1 MSFPR
6 LSCPDPALGEA
17 LLRAVAFLRERQLPH
32 GEFATL
38 LGTNRGLDGSVFD
51 SSPFVT
57 TFVLEGLAEID
68 RALVADVVGKA
79 VAFLR
84 SEMEFGGVWR
94 YWSTR
99 NHKHARLLPDLD
111 DTACS
116 SYALKKAAGF
126 RPRNEWAFR
135 SARDA
140 EGRFK
145 TWLLPRSLGS
155 ATWAFWPARAVGIV
169 QARLATK
176 VRTPESE
183 DPRFRVM
190 RIDPEDVDPV
200 VNANAVLYLGERP
213 YTRPAIRFVIEAVL
227 DERPV
232 WSAFY
237 HDRLALYY
245 STARAF
251 RHAAPSLSVVREHVV
266 ARIEQRCGESEPLSH
281 LQTALAAS
289 ALLTF
294 APASALAAE
303 LVDRIAEAQ
312 RPDGGW
318 DAFLFYNAMGSEEL
332 TTGLCL
338 EVLGRA
344 VRSAAS

>member
-1 MSFPR
+1 MNLRR
-6 LSCPDPALGEA
+6 LSRSDTALGEA
-17 LLRAVAFLRERQLPH
+17 VLRAVAFLRERQLPH
-32 GEFATL
+32 GEFVTL
-38 LGTNRGLDGSVFD
+38 LGTNEGLDGAVFD

-57 TFVLEGLAEID
+57 TFVLDGLAEID
-68 RALVADVVGKA
+68 RALVADVVAKA

-111 DTACS
+111 DTACT

-145 TWLLPRSLGS
+145 TWLLPRSPGS
-155 ATWAFWPARAVGIV
+155 ATWTFWPARAVGIV
-169 QARLATK
+169 QARLVTK
-176 VRTPESE
+176 VRTPEPE
-183 DPRFRVM
+183 DPRFGVM
-190 RIDPEDVDPV
+190 HIDHDDVDPV
-200 VNANAVLYLGERP
+200 VNANAVSYLGERP
-213 YTRPAIRFVIEAVL
+213 DTLPAIRFVIETVL
-227 DERPV
+227 EERAG
-232 WSAFY
+232 WSGFY
-237 HDRLALYY
+237 HDRLALYH
-245 STARAF
+245 SAARAF
-251 RHAAPSLSVVREHVV
+251 RHAAPGLSVVREHVV
-266 ARIEQRCGESEPLSH
+266 ARIEHRYREGQPLDH

-294 APASALAAE
+294 APASPLAAE
-303 LVDRIAEAQ
+303 LIERIAETQ

-318 DAFLFYNAMGSEEL
+318 DAVLFYNAMGSEEL

-344 VRSAAS
+344 VRSGAS

>member
-1 MSFPR
+1 MSAPA
-6 LSCPDPALGEA
+6 LSRSDRALGEA

-38 LGTNRGLDGSVFD
+38 LGTDRGLHGAVFD

-57 TFVLEGLAEID
+57 SFVLEGLAEID
-68 RALVADVVGKA
+68 RALVSDLVGKA

-111 DTACS
+111 DTACIS
-116 SYALKKAAGF
+116 HALKKAAGF
-126 RPRNEWAFR
+126 RPRNDWAFR
-135 SARDA
+135 SARDV

-145 TWLLPRSLGS
+145 TWLSPRSPGS
-155 ATWAFWPARAVGIV
+155 ASWTFWPARAVGIV

-190 RIDPEDVDPV
+190 HIDFDDVDPV

-213 YTRPAIRFVIEAVL
+213 DTLPAIRFVVEKVL
-227 DERPV
+227 DERPG
-232 WSAFY
+232 WSTFY
-237 HDRLALYY
+237 RDRLALYHAA
-245 STARAF
+245 ARAF
-251 RHAAPSLSVVREHVV
+251 RHAAPGLVVVREHVV
-266 ARIEQRCGESEPLSH
+266 ARIEQRCREGEPLDH

-294 APASALAAE
+294 EPASALAAE
-303 LVDRIAEAQ
+303 LVDRIVETQ

-318 DAFLFYNAMGSEEL
+318 DASLFYNAMGSEEL

-338 EVLGRA
+338 DVLGRA
-344 VRSAAS
+344 VRFAAS